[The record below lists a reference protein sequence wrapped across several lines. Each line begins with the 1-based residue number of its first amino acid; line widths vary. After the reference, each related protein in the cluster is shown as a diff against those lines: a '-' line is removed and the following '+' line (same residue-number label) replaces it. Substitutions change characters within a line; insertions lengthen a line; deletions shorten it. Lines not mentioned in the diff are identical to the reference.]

1 MVLLDPARGHLP
13 SCSDAKAAAAAAMPA
28 RLLSAVAAAHM
39 PVATAYEG
47 IQVNQVG
54 ESCCLE
60 NLRLISQKQH
70 FLEVEKDDREKAKKD
85 A

>member
-1 MVLLDPARGHLP
+1 
-13 SCSDAKAAAAAAMPA
+13 MPA

-70 FLEVEKDDREKAKKD
+70 FFGSREG
-85 A
+85 